1 MKTKPQKVDE
11 IKKAEELLA
20 QSKFLAFAEFG
31 GVPAEEV
38 RKLRVK
44 AKEMGANVMMLK
56 KRLLNVA
63 LKNKGIDY
71 DVRQF
76 DASVGTV
83 FSPDLEKGSGALY
96 GFFSNL
102 GENKEE
108 KAANIKKILG
118 GFDMTSGTTLDAGK
132 VIAIGQ
138 LPPREIILAQFMGM
152 LVAPLRT
159 FMYILQEKAK
169 MMGEAPKAAAPVA
182 ETTEAPKEEAPLP
195 AENPE
200 TTSEPADS
208 PKEGEATN
216 TETSAESNP
225 PEGEEAAS

>member
-1 MKTKPQKVDE
+1 MKTKIQKTEE
-11 IKKAEELLA
+11 IKKAEELLSG
-20 QSKFLAFAEFG
+20 SKFLAFAEFG
-31 GVPAEEV
+31 GVPAEDV

-76 DASVGTV
+76 KASVGTV
-83 FSPDLEKGSGALY
+83 FSPDLEKGSGAIY

-102 GENKEE
+102 GESKEE
-108 KAANIKKILG
+108 KAENIKKILG
-118 GFDMTSGTTLDAGK
+118 GFDIANGTSLDASK
-132 VIAIGQ
+132 VIAIGM
-138 LPPREIILAQFMGM
+138 LPPREVILAQFMGM

-169 MMGEAPKAAAPVA
+169 MSGVPAAQEKAEAASEAAPEEPLPAQAVKT
-182 ETTEAPKEEAPLP
+182 ETEPESAP
-195 AENPE
+195 AENPK
-200 TTSEPADS
+200 TLA
-208 PKEGEATN
+208 GQATN
-216 TETSAESNP
+216 TETSAESN
-225 PEGEEAAS
+225 ESAS